1 MPKILQHTG
10 GDVVEVILAD
20 HRWFEEALRELRD
33 VQADRAA
40 VLADL
45 ATVLIAHA
53 EAEESKVYSTLRNKN
68 AIDDE
73 EVEHSEHEHDE
84 GNEALLAL
92 MEVADTSSEEF
103 SEKTHEL
110 SEALS
115 HHLDEEERDVLN
127 PARTDVSQQV
137 RDQLGEAFSAER
149 TRLIESGCGSIDNV
163 RRIVEQAHQK
173 KNAPARRAG
182 DHHHGPAPP
191 ARGRPCPA
199 AWVAVG
205 VA

>member
-1 MPKILQHTG
+1 MPKILPATG
-10 GDVVEVILAD
+10 GDVVEIILAD

-33 VQADRAA
+33 VRSDRAA

-53 EAEESKVYSTLRNKN
+53 EAEESKVYPSLRRKD
-68 AIDDE
+68 AIDAE

-92 MEVADTSSEEF
+92 MEVEDTTSEEF

-127 PARTDVSQQV
+127 PAKTDVGQDV
-137 RDQLGEAFSAER
+137 RDQLGEDFSAER
-149 TRLIESGCGSIDNV
+149 ARLIESGCGSIENV
-163 RRIVEQAHQK
+163 RRIVEEAK
-173 KNAPARRAG
+173 KKEN
-182 DHHHGPAPP
+182 D
-191 ARGRPCPA
+191 
-199 AWVAVG
+199 
-205 VA
+205 

>member
-1 MPKILQHTG
+1 MPKILQQTG

-33 VQADRAA
+33 VEADRAA

-53 EAEESKVYSTLRNKN
+53 EAEESKVYPSLRKKD
-68 AIDDE
+68 AIDSE

-92 MEVADTSSEEF
+92 MDVEDTASEEF
-103 SEKTHEL
+103 SGKTHEL

-127 PARTDVSQQV
+127 PARTDVSMDDRV
-137 RDQLGEAFSAER
+137 KLGEVFAEER
-149 TRLIESGCGSIDNV
+149 TRLIESGCGSIENV
-163 RRIVEQAHQK
+163 RKVVGRS
-173 KNAPARRAG
+173 KN
-182 DHHHGPAPP
+182 
-191 ARGRPCPA
+191 
-199 AWVAVG
+199 
-205 VA
+205 

>member
-10 GDVVEVILAD
+10 GDVVEIILAD

-33 VQADRAA
+33 VQSDRAA

-53 EAEESKVYSTLRNKN
+53 EAEESKVYPALRKKD
-68 AIDDE
+68 AIDAE

-92 MEVADTSSEEF
+92 MEVEDQQSEEF

-110 SEALS
+110 SEALT

-127 PARTDVSQQV
+127 PARTDVGEDV
-137 RDQLGEAFSAER
+137 RVKLGEKFAAER
-149 TRLIESGCGSIDNV
+149 SRLIESSCGSIENV
-163 RRIVEQAHQK
+163 RKLVEAAK
-173 KNAPARRAG
+173 K
-182 DHHHGPAPP
+182 
-191 ARGRPCPA
+191 
-199 AWVAVG
+199 
-205 VA
+205 

>member
-33 VQADRAA
+33 VESDRAA

-53 EAEESKVYSTLRNKN
+53 EAEESKVYPQLRKKD
-68 AIDDE
+68 AIDAD

-84 GNEALLAL
+84 GNEALLEL
-92 MEVADTSSEEF
+92 MEVADTASEEF
-103 SEKTHEL
+103 SDKTHEL

-127 PARTDVSQQV
+127 PARTDVSQQI
-137 RDQLGEAFSAER
+137 RDNLGADFAAER
-149 TRLIESGCGSIDNV
+149 ARLIDAGAGSIENV
-163 RRIVEQAHQK
+163 RKLVKAAKKKEQQK
-173 KNAPARRAG
+173 SS
-182 DHHHGPAPP
+182 
-191 ARGRPCPA
+191 
-199 AWVAVG
+199 
-205 VA
+205 

>member
-33 VQADRAA
+33 VESDRAA

-53 EAEESKVYSTLRNKN
+53 EAEESKVYPQLRKKD
-68 AIDDE
+68 AIDAE

-84 GNEALLAL
+84 GNEALLEL
-92 MEVADTSSEEF
+92 MEVGDTASEEF

-127 PARTDVSQQV
+127 PARTDVSQEV
-137 RDQLGEAFSAER
+137 RDDLGEKFAAER
-149 TRLIESGCGSIDNV
+149 ARLIESGAGSIENV
-163 RRIVEQAHQK
+163 RKLVEAAK
-173 KNAPARRAG
+173 KK
-182 DHHHGPAPP
+182 DKSS
-191 ARGRPCPA
+191 
-199 AWVAVG
+199 
-205 VA
+205 

>member
-1 MPKILQHTG
+1 MPKILQQTG

-53 EAEESKVYSTLRNKN
+53 EAEESKVYPSLRKQD
-68 AIDDE
+68 AIDAE

-92 MEVADTSSEEF
+92 MEVEDTTSEEF
-103 SEKTHEL
+103 GEKVHEL

-127 PARTDVSQQV
+127 PARTDVSEKV
-137 RDQLGEAFSAER
+137 RIQLGEAFATER
-149 TRLIESGCGSIDNV
+149 ARLIDSDCGSLDNV
-163 RRIVEQAHQK
+163 RKVVAATK
-173 KNAPARRAG
+173 K
-182 DHHHGPAPP
+182 
-191 ARGRPCPA
+191 
-199 AWVAVG
+199 
-205 VA
+205 